1 MNKKT
6 MRMFDLQPGDLA
18 VVRDFSTTSQE
29 TARLRDLGLVEGTRF
44 RVIRY
49 APLGDPIEIKLR
61 GFYLSIGRAT
71 ADAISVQN
79 V

>member
-1 MNKKT
+1 MNNKT
-6 MRMFDLQPGDLA
+6 LRMFDLQPGDLA
-18 VVRDFSTTSQE
+18 IIRDFSTTSHE
-29 TARLRDLGLVEGTRF
+29 AARLRDLGLVEGTRF
-44 RVIRY
+44 RVVRY

-61 GFYLSIGRAT
+61 GFYLSIGRTA